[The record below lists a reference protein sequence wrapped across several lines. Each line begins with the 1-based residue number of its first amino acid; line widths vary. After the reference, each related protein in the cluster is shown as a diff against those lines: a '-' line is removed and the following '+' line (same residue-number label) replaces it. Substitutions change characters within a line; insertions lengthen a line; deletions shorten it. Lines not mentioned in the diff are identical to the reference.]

1 MSFRNEIKFRLSYGD
16 QYLLKSKLLSLG
28 MKQLYPSR
36 FINSQY
42 FDTEKLQMFFDSEEG
57 IVPRKKIRVRWY
69 HEKHEKNLET
79 KISSTE
85 GRFKI
90 KKKYVSDLNS
100 QFVYDHLYGKIF
112 PSILVNYKRE
122 YYNFKN
128 LRLTFDSSINYTDL
142 RNQDLKRFNDKETVL
157 EVKTNHLNS
166 IDYIAQFISC
176 PTSRFSKYSRGIQL
190 TKLTQKI

>member
-1 MSFRNEIKFRLSYGD
+1 MSFRSETKFRLSYGD
-16 QYLLKSKLLSLG
+16 KYLLKSKLLSLG

-69 HEKHEKNLET
+69 HEKQEKNLET

-100 QFVYDHLYGKIF
+100 QFVDDHLYGKIF

-142 RNQDLKRFNDKETVL
+142 RNQNLKRFNDKETVL
-157 EVKTNHLNS
+157 EVKTNYLNS
-166 IDYIAQFISC
+166 IDYITQFISC

>member
-69 HEKHEKNLET
+69 HERH
-79 KISSTE
+79 
-85 GRFKI
+85 
-90 KKKYVSDLNS
+90 
-100 QFVYDHLYGKIF
+100 
-112 PSILVNYKRE
+112 
-122 YYNFKN
+122 
-128 LRLTFDSSINYTDL
+128 
-142 RNQDLKRFNDKETVL
+142 
-157 EVKTNHLNS
+157 
-166 IDYIAQFISC
+166 
-176 PTSRFSKYSRGIQL
+176 
-190 TKLTQKI
+190 

>member
-1 MSFRNEIKFRLSYGD
+1 MSFRSETKFRLSYGD
-16 QYLLKSKLLSLG
+16 KYLLKSNLLSLG

-42 FDTEKLQMFFDSEEG
+42 FDTEKLKMFFDSEEG

-69 HEKHEKNLET
+69 HKKQEKNLET
-79 KISSTE
+79 KISSNE

-90 KKKYVSDLNS
+90 KKKYVSSLNS
-100 QFVYDHLYGKIF
+100 QFVYDRLYGKIF

-128 LRLTFDSSINYTDL
+128 LRLTFDSSINYTNL
-142 RNQDLKRFNDKETVL
+142 RNQNLKMINDRETVL

-166 IDYIAQFISC
+166 YDYISKFISC
-176 PTSRFSKYSRGIQL
+176 STSRFSKYSRGIQL
-190 TKLTQKI
+190 TKLIQKI

>member
-1 MSFRNEIKFRLSYGD
+1 MSFRSETKFRLSYGD

-69 HEKHEKNLET
+69 HERHEKNLET

-90 KKKYVSDLNS
+90 KKKYVSNLNNL
-100 QFVYDHLYGKIF
+100 FVYDHLYGKIF

-142 RNQDLKRFNDKETVL
+142 RNHNLKRFNDKETVL

-166 IDYIAQFISC
+166 IDYITQFISC
-176 PTSRFSKYSRGIQL
+176 SISRFSKYSRGIQL

>member
-1 MSFRNEIKFRLSYGD
+1 MSFRNETKFRLSYGD

-69 HEKHEKNLET
+69 HERHEKNLET

-90 KKKYVSDLNS
+90 KKKYVSNLNNL
-100 QFVYDHLYGKIF
+100 FVYDHLYGKIF

-142 RNQDLKRFNDKETVL
+142 RNQNLKRFNDKETVL

-166 IDYIAQFISC
+166 IDYIGQFISC

>member
-1 MSFRNEIKFRLSYGD
+1 MSFRNETKFRLSYGD

-69 HEKHEKNLET
+69 HERHEKNLET

-90 KKKYVSDLNS
+90 KKKYVSNLNNL
-100 QFVYDHLYGKIF
+100 FVYDHLYGKIF

-142 RNQDLKRFNDKETVL
+142 RNQNLKRFNDKETVL

-166 IDYIAQFISC
+166 ID
-176 PTSRFSKYSRGIQL
+176 
-190 TKLTQKI
+190 